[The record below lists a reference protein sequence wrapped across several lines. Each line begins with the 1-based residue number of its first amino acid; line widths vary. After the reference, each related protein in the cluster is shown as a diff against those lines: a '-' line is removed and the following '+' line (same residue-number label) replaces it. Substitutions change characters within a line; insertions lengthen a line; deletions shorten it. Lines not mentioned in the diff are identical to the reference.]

1 MAFLRVKKVQPDG
14 ITLPQLRSYVNPG
27 SRLATAR
34 RRAPKFSI
42 LFDVNRALFLL
53 LLAPLLLSGASRNL
67 IVCDEVP
74 AMETLAK
81 QIETRL
87 HQSSEITSQDKL
99 PASLRGY
106 KSVIVYIHKDL
117 TEIAETAFIDYAKGG
132 GRLILLHHSISS
144 GKRKNKYWFPFLGI
158 QLPESYRYVDDATW
172 EVIPTGRAKP
182 FTMHETEVYLNQV
195 PDSNRK
201 LLLKMRFHD
210 PKTGEDFAQDT
221 AGWVKKAGKGTVYYF
236 MPGHKAT
243 DFEYEP
249 YVAVLM
255 KAIGS

>member
-1 MAFLRVKKVQPDG
+1 MTRCFFL
-14 ITLPQLRSYVNPG
+14 S
-27 SRLATAR
+27 
-34 RRAPKFSI
+34 
-42 LFDVNRALFLL
+42 
-53 LLAPLLLSGASRNL
+53 LLAPLLLWGASDNL

-81 QIETRL
+81 QVKMRL

-99 PASLRGY
+99 PASLAAY
-106 KSVIVYIHKDL
+106 KAVIVYIHRDL
-117 TEIAETAFIDYAKGG
+117 EESAETAFIDYAKGG
-132 GRLILLHHSISS
+132 GKLVLLHHSISS

-158 QLPESYRYVDDATW
+158 QLPESYRYIDDATW
-172 EVIPTGRAKP
+172 DVIPADGGKP
-182 FTMHETEVYLNQV
+182 FTMHETEIYLNQV

-201 LLLKMRFHD
+201 LLLSMKFHD

-221 AGWVKKAGKGTVYYF
+221 AGWMKKTGAGTVYYF
-236 MPGHKAT
+236 MPGHRAT

-255 KAIGS
+255 KAIGN